1 MQGIVYVDQTF
12 AAKPHAPLP
21 SVVVERSKP
30 TGLETRSILFPLHFQ
45 DHSWALAKLNVA
57 TRVIQLYDPMSSS
70 RRFEVAEDTLRS
82 FLSRQESGRW
92 QIESFEEDMDFT
104 QRCTDVRDCGLLVI
118 TAAMYHA
125 TAKPS
130 SRKVNLDI
138 IRICGHEIRLCGK
151 LKEMRVL
158 VDNVDDVIELSKI
171 MGILSEGAFE
181 FASHMEV
188 LMNGLMIRR
197 EVVFLLSQ
205 LQEPS
210 AVSTDILVS
219 EQRVIE
225 DDLDTLRK
233 VMGGGAREVV
243 SATVARQA
251 AKDVGSVGCDVL
263 DLELRLMGD

>member
-70 RRFEVAEDTLRS
+70 KRFEVAEDNLRS
-82 FLSRQESGRW
+82 FLSSQESGRW

-104 QRCTDVRDCGLLVI
+104 QRNVALIASWSDAYSVR
-118 TAAMYHA
+118 
-125 TAKPS
+125 
-130 SRKVNLDI
+130 
-138 IRICGHEIRLCGK
+138 GHEIRLCGK

-158 VDNVDDVIELSKI
+158 VDNVDNVLELAKI

-188 LMNGLMIRR
+188 LMNELMIRR
-197 EVVFLLSQ
+197 EVVFLLSD
-205 LQEPS
+205 LQKPS
-210 AVSTDILVS
+210 AVSKDILVS

-243 SATVARQA
+243 SATAARQA
-251 AKDVGSVGCDVL
+251 EDIIGEHFTGL
-263 DLELRLMGD
+263 